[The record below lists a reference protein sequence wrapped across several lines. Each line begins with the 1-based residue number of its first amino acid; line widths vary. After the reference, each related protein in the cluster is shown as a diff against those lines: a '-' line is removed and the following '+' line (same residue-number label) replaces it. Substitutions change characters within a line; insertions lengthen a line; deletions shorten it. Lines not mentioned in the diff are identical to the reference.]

1 MADPDQMTS
10 SNPKTN
16 KEISEGNPP
25 KHGRIN
31 VLEQELAEPVEAT
44 TEAIKNRG
52 KKRKMTTE
60 NDNGKWKADPAK
72 ENKKSK
78 KSKKPEEKQLA
89 RTRTICSTVS
99 AKVNNHDITPRQI
112 YNWLLHNQTNSNS
125 IVLLGDFISLKIE
138 VNIDKQKAFELYQ
151 KAANLGNAYGIS
163 SLAYCYEVGN
173 GTNLNK
179 QKAFEL
185 YRKAAKLGYKI
196 AQYNLAYMYENGYG
210 GVKDINQA
218 VYWYKKCAEQGDQDA
233 Q

>member
-1 MADPDQMTS
+1 MSLNEDDFRLIVDDLIILLY
-10 SNPKTN
+10 NN
-16 KEISEGNPP
+16 FI
-25 KHGRIN
+25 
-31 VLEQELAEPVEAT
+31 EQES
-44 TEAIKNRG
+44 G
-52 KKRKMTTE
+52 K
-60 NDNGKWKADPAK
+60 
-72 ENKKSK
+72 
-78 KSKKPEEKQLA
+78 EEILKYL
-89 RTRTICSTVS
+89 
-99 AKVNNHDITPRQI
+99 NNHDITPRQI

-151 KAANLGNAYGIS
+151 KASNLGNAYGIS

-173 GTNLNK
+173 GTSLNK

-233 Q
+233 QYKLEALLEE

>member
-89 RTRTICSTVS
+89 RTRTICSTPIYDHDQPAIYTQLLLNMYQIALVQISVS
-99 AKVNNHDITPRQI
+99 SNKSMENAIAIFCAFKNIGLAFPSDVTSLCHQITLVLNLSNQFIDHMSQVHFIHECKSTCSTKHDEANRS
-112 YNWLLHNQTNSNS
+112 YVLNSFYYTS
-125 IVLLGDFISLKIE
+125 I
-138 VNIDKQKAFELYQ
+138 
-151 KAANLGNAYGIS
+151 
-163 SLAYCYEVGN
+163 
-173 GTNLNK
+173 
-179 QKAFEL
+179 
-185 YRKAAKLGYKI
+185 
-196 AQYNLAYMYENGYG
+196 
-210 GVKDINQA
+210 
-218 VYWYKKCAEQGDQDA
+218 
-233 Q
+233 